1 MESLTEIL
9 GEDSDNV
16 KTAGAP
22 GGTKSPGNTSTS
34 GLSGSAGVSM
44 PAEAKT
50 PPTAQNKQLQK
61 GEHPSALHLRLS
73 KREQKSRFF
82 FREQMRW
89 CKCPSSGALKPP
101 GKLVQL

>member
-1 MESLTEIL
+1 MKEGGGWEKHKTDADLFLIYYR
-9 GEDSDNV
+9 
-16 KTAGAP
+16 TAGAP

-61 GEHPSALHLRLS
+61 GEHPSVSVRKILI
-73 KREQKSRFF
+73 FF
-82 FREQMRW
+82 FR
-89 CKCPSSGALKPP
+89 LFI
-101 GKLVQL
+101 